1 MDRNANC
8 LSQMFP
14 SSSHISFIHKARFLK
29 KHAEL
34 SLPVILAKLF
44 QSVRRDPSEFCFGK
58 HNSLLH
64 TAAAPSKIKLTEFV
78 LLSAL

>member
-14 SSSHISFIHKARFLK
+14 SSFHISFIHEAPFLK

-34 SLPVILAKLF
+34 SLPVILTKLF
-44 QSVRRDPSEFCFGK
+44 PSVKRNPSEFCFSK
-58 HNSLLH
+58 HDSLLH
-64 TAAAPSKIKLTEFV
+64 TASAPSKVKLMELV